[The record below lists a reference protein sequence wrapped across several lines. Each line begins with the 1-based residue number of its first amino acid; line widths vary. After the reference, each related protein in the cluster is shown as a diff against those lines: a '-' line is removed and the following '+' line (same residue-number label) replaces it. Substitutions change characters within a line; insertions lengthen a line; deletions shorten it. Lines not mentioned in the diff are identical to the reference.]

1 MTLPKAIFEGAPIGL
16 GVVESSGVLEWANR
30 AFLDLVGLDRGSVG
44 ADLAATF
51 SSSQRPLLEA
61 IQGARTHR
69 NPVTLRSIPTGGG
82 RPAGERFVDLAI
94 HPVST
99 YGPDPPAVL
108 VVVTDATE
116 RVRERE
122 RAALFYAAFL
132 TSTNAIEVTD
142 RAGILTDV
150 NPAFERIYGYSR
162 EECIGRKPN
171 LVRGRN
177 TPRELYE
184 SMWADLLDPK
194 RGHWAGELQNRD
206 RMGKERPVFLSISA
220 IRGEDGATTHYLGV
234 AVDLTEQRS
243 WERRAAHSDKLAS
256 LGQLAA
262 GVAHEI
268 NTPLANVLLVAEN
281 LRRRSPD
288 PWVYTRADTI
298 KTQAEVAGAIVRG
311 LLDFARRSEPKIL
324 PFDLPEACRAAVTFL
339 RGKQSENVEIVEDYP
354 PEPVLVLGDRDQIIQ
369 VVTVLLN
376 NAYDAME
383 GRGRVSIRVR
393 RNTSSGEFEVTDSGP
408 GISVEALPH
417 IFEPFFTTKPEGKG
431 TGLGL
436 AISHG
441 IVQAHHGQIRARNGS
456 DAGGAS
462 FVVNLPIAPPH
473 SDSGADEPRTSSPRP
488 AREQTGPI
496 EGNP

>member
-1 MTLPKAIFEGAPIGL
+1 MTLPKAIFEGASIGL
-16 GVVESSGVLEWANR
+16 GVVGSSGVLEWANP
-30 AFLDLVGLDRGSVG
+30 AFLDLVGIDRARIGTE
-44 ADLAATF
+44 LAAGAPTTI
-51 SSSQRPLLEA
+51 RALIDG
-61 IQGARTHR
+61 IQVVRIHR
-69 NPVTLRSIPTGGG
+69 QPVALRSIPFGRGARTGD
-82 RPAGERFVDLAI
+82 RYVDVAI
-94 HPVST
+94 HPASAA
-99 YGPDPPAVL
+99 GPEVPAILIVIS
-108 VVVTDATE
+108 DATD
-116 RVRERE
+116 RVRDRE
-122 RAALFYAAFL
+122 RASLFYAAFL

-162 EECIGRKPN
+162 AECIGRKPN

-184 SMWADLLDPK
+184 SMWADLLDPA

-220 IRGEDGATTHYLGV
+220 IRGEDGVTTHYLGV

-268 NTPLANVLLVAEN
+268 NTPLANVMLVAES
-281 LRRRSPD
+281 LRRRSTD
-288 PWVYTRADTI
+288 PWVNARADTI
-298 KTQAEVAGAIVRG
+298 KTQVEVAGAIVRG
-311 LLDFARRSEPKIL
+311 LLDFARRSEPKIIPL
-324 PFDLPEACRAAVTFL
+324 DLSSVCRDAVAFL
-339 RGKQSENVEIVEDYP
+339 RGKQSENVEIVESYP
-354 PEPVLVLGDRDQIIQ
+354 EEPVFVLGDRNQIMQ

-383 GRGRVSIRVR
+383 GRGRIAVRVR
-393 RNTSSGEFEVTDSGP
+393 LHPSSGEFEVADSGP
-408 GISVEALPH
+408 GIPSDVLPH
-417 IFEPFFTTKPEGKG
+417 MFEPFFTTKPEGKG

-441 IVQAHHGQIRARNGS
+441 IVQAHRGQIRARNGS
-456 DAGGAS
+456 ELGGAT
-462 FVVNLPIAPPH
+462 FVVDLPIAA
-473 SDSGADEPRTSSPRP
+473 GAVSTAGETSEPTSR
-488 AREQTGPI
+488 
-496 EGNP
+496 